1 MGSKDDDFPQPMPP
15 LTDNIQTAL
24 IAGGAFFLI
33 GCATWFFSSRRQ
45 SFLRTFV
52 PADELREASRSVP
65 RDKTYRQGM
74 RSIALLQMGIG
85 MVVALVALGFWLLG

>member
-1 MGSKDDDFPQPMPP
+1 MPP

-33 GCATWFFSSRRQ
+33 GCATWFFSSRRKA
-45 SFLRTFV
+45 FIRTFV

-74 RSIALLQMGIG
+74 RSIALLQMAMGI
-85 MVVALVALGFWLLG
+85 VIALAAAGFWLLG

>member
-1 MGSKDDDFPQPMPP
+1 MPP

-33 GCATWFFSSRRQ
+33 GCVTWFFSSRRKA
-45 SFLRTFV
+45 FIRTFV

-74 RSIALLQMGIG
+74 RSIALLQMAMGI
-85 MVVALVALGFWLLG
+85 VIALAAAGFWLLG